1 MWDLPATLMWLLGY
15 EDMGAK
21 QGRETLVQNAKL
33 HCQGNYDYQVV
44 YVSSRVSLN
53 IASVILNSKE

>member
-21 QGRETLVQNAKL
+21 QGRETLVQNAKR
-33 HCQGNYDYQVV
+33 HCQGNCGDQAVFKGCV
-44 YVSSRVSLN
+44 DFN
-53 IASVILNSKE
+53 IH